1 MNNKR
6 YGRLVTDEYY
16 IYNIVIKDC
25 QDKIDSWK
33 ETMKTEEC
41 EDCYCTEGMK
51 DIILDYLDELEIYP
65 DDIDKVMFELEF

>member
-1 MNNKR
+1 MSNKR
-6 YGRLVTDEYY
+6 YGRLYTDEYY
-16 IYNIVIKDC
+16 IHNVVVKDC

-33 ETMKTEEC
+33 DTMEMEEC
-41 EDCYCTEGMK
+41 GDCYCADGMK

>member
-1 MNNKR
+1 MSNKR
-6 YGRLVTDEYY
+6 YGKLITDEQY
-16 IYNIVIKDC
+16 IYRVIKDC

-33 ETMKTEEC
+33 GTMEMEDDG
-41 EDCYCTEGMK
+41 DCYSSDGMK

>member
-1 MNNKR
+1 MSNAR
-6 YGRLVTDEYY
+6 YGKLFTDEYY
-16 IYNIVIKDC
+16 IYNVVIKDC

-33 ETMKTEEC
+33 DTVEMEEYG
-41 EDCYCTEGMK
+41 DCRCADGMK